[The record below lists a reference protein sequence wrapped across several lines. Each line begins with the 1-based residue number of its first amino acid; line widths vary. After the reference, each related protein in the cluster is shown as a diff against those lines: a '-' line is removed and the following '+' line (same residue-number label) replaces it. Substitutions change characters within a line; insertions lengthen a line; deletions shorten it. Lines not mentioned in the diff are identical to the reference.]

1 MNCNVHVTPP
11 GKRIC
16 VLLYCIRRETLVK
29 RKAKLL
35 FRPVNKDPVKMLTQK
50 DMKVISTNLNISAIY
65 DGVL

>member
-1 MNCNVHVTPP
+1 MNCKVFPHPEKEFV
-11 GKRIC
+11 C
-16 VLLYCIRRETLVK
+16 YCIRRETLVK